1 MIGDKMKYERIYLE
15 EKEKIR
21 DLSEFASKIVKEHF
35 DSIIGAA
42 QNDYMI
48 SKFQTP
54 ESIEEQIKHGY
65 EYYEVFVDCIDNE
78 DGKRI
83 GFVSILEREEELY
96 LSKFYV
102 EKSFRGKGYS
112 RKMFEFVC
120 KKAKEKGYHR
130 VSLNVNKN
138 NDAIYAYE
146 KFGMIRAREEKNDI
160 GNGFFMDDYVYEYT
174 FD

>member
-1 MIGDKMKYERIYLE
+1 MKYKRIYLE

-65 EYYEVFVDCIDNE
+65 EYYEVFADCIDHE
-78 DGKRI
+78 DGRRI

-112 RKMFEFVC
+112 RKM
-120 KKAKEKGYHR
+120 
-130 VSLNVNKN
+130 
-138 NDAIYAYE
+138 
-146 KFGMIRAREEKNDI
+146 
-160 GNGFFMDDYVYEYT
+160 
-174 FD
+174 

>member
-1 MIGDKMKYERIYLE
+1 MRYERIYSE
-15 EKEKIR
+15 EKDRIR

-54 ESIEEQIKHGY
+54 EAIEEQIAHGY
-65 EYYEVFVDCIDNE
+65 EYYEVFANRADSKNDE
-78 DGKRI
+78 RI
-83 GFVSILEREEELY
+83 GFISIFGREDELY

-112 RKMFEFVC
+112 REMFHFVC
-120 KKAKEKGYHR
+120 EKAEEKGYHKI
-130 VSLNVNKN
+130 SLNVNKH

-146 KFGMIRAREEKNDI
+146 KFGMVQAREEKNDI
-160 GNGFFMDDYVYEYT
+160 GQGFYMDDYVYEYVLNE
-174 FD
+174 

>member
-1 MIGDKMKYERIYLE
+1 MKYKRIYLE

-65 EYYEVFVDCIDNE
+65 EYYEVFADCIDHE
-78 DGKRI
+78 DGRRI
-83 GFVSILEREEELY
+83 GFVSI
-96 LSKFYV
+96 FFAPF
-102 EKSFRGKGYS
+102 SFRY
-112 RKMFEFVC
+112 
-120 KKAKEKGYHR
+120 
-130 VSLNVNKN
+130 VNY
-138 NDAIYAYE
+138 IY
-146 KFGMIRAREEKNDI
+146 IINDI
-160 GNGFFMDDYVYEYT
+160 CYYLLKFILKYVIY
-174 FD
+174 